1 MQPNARLHWWRGTLR
16 RSRAVVALFALVGLV
31 GLVAACGSAAS
42 GSTAGTSSTAAA
54 GSGGGPVTIVDHW
67 KRTVE
72 VPRAPQRVVV
82 MEWEGLITKSM
93 RIFGVES
100 TLVGVDTATKKMGFR
115 AKLVPSIDKATD
127 IGSAWS
133 GVNYEQLAGL
143 KPDVVFLEAWVA
155 SQENRAMHQQVIDK
169 IEALGIPVI
178 VLVSPSNYDRPNIS
192 TAWEHITITGQ
203 VFGKQAEAKRLVDRL
218 ERGLDVVR
226 TRTEDIP
233 EADRTPVAYF
243 ATINNVMGTKSIQSY
258 LLTDVVHA
266 KNVAGAGTFVTISEE
281 QLLAL
286 DPDAMV
292 LAGHEGYLD
301 PSLVYAGRHAGLNW
315 ANLAQLRAVKGKRL
329 TALGYDEW
337 RATVETPIAL
347 LKIAQLAYPE
357 KFADIDVATE
367 EVAFYREVYGLDEAG
382 AKVAIEAQKYVRG
395 ARGLRDDL
403 RRPRPHDQHDQHGRG
418 ADRHHHLDPRCA
430 LPRLPPADQGGPDR
444 GFVML
449 QIDRLSFGYP
459 GRQVLDEVSFTV
471 RSGELRALFG
481 PNGTGKSTLFRCILG
496 LLRHRGTVML
506 DRVDLR
512 TLPPTAV
519 AKRIA
524 YVPQQHTTPFPFTVF
539 DMVLMGRTPHLG
551 GVFGPRRADLEV
563 CERVLDAVGLTTDS
577 HRPYPTL
584 SGGQRQLVLI
594 ARALAQESDLLLLD
608 EPTAS
613 LDFGN
618 QGLVWSRIRALAT
631 AGSGILV
638 CTHDPNQ
645 VLRYCDQVLAL
656 GREGRVVAD
665 GVPVET
671 VTTELVSALYPE
683 IDRYEPGRATGLTT
697 GDSRTP
703 R

>member
-403 RRPRPHDQHDQHGRG
+403 RRPRPHDQHGRG

-449 QIDRLSFGYP
+449 QIDRLSFAYP
-459 GRQVLDEVSFTV
+459 G
-471 RSGELRALFG
+471 
-481 PNGTGKSTLFRCILG
+481 
-496 LLRHRGTVML
+496 H
-506 DRVDLR
+506 RVDLR